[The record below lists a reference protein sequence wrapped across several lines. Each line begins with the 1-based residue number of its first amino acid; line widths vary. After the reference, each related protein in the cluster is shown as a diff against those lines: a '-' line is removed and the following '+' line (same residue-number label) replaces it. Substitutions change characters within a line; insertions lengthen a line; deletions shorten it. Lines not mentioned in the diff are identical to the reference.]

1 MKKVVIIGDSK
12 TEIEPLVRELGFNV
26 IKKNPDFVISY
37 GGDGT
42 LLKSEF
48 VFPGVPKIILKNS
61 HICKKC
67 SEMTNEKILERIKQ
81 NKFAIK
87 KYWKLEALVKN
98 KIIYALNEIVIHN
111 KNPQHCVRYKVF
123 INNEELK
130 GEMMGDGLIIA
141 TPFGSTAYY
150 RSVTDSFFEVG
161 MGLAFNN
168 SIEQVDHVILKENR
182 KIKIKISRG
191 PAIVY
196 ADTQSDWINVNDGDE
211 ILIQKS
217 FRVAKIITLN

>member
-12 TEIEPLVRELGFNV
+12 TEIEPLVRELGFSV
-26 IKKNPDFVISY
+26 VKKNPDFVISY

-48 VFPGVPKIILKNS
+48 AFPGVPKIILKNS

-67 SEMTNEKILERIKQ
+67 PEITNKQILERVKQ
-81 NKFAIK
+81 NKFTIK

-98 KIIYALNEIVIHN
+98 KIIYALNEIVVHN
-111 KNPQHCVRYKVF
+111 KNPQHCVRYKIF
-123 INNEELK
+123 INNKELG
-130 GEMMGDGLIIA
+130 GEMIGDGLIVA

-150 RSVTDSFFEVG
+150 RSITDSFFEVG

-168 SIEQVDHVILKENR
+168 SAEQADHVVLKENR

-191 PAIVY
+191 PVIVY
-196 ADTQSDWINVNDGDE
+196 ADTQPNWITVNDGNE

-217 FRVAKIITLN
+217 FGVAKIVTLN